1 MADRPHA
8 SGMTT
13 GMPGRFI
20 MSARS
25 AQIVTDASTASGG
38 LGQAFVAQ
46 ELYLASIAT
55 CALAVI
61 DNKARAQML
70 APSVHVEAESDIDP
84 EDTTRYRS
92 VALEFRFTGVGQA
105 QAEALVAA
113 FTAVCPIYNTLAR
126 TAPVAITVVVPGA
139 NA

>member
-1 MADRPHA
+1 MALRPRA
-8 SGMTT
+8 SGVTT

-20 MSARS
+20 MSARA
-25 AQIVTDASTASGG
+25 AQIVADASPAAGG
-38 LGQAFVAQ
+38 PGEAFVAQ

-61 DNKARAQML
+61 DMKARAQQL
-70 APSVHVEAESDIDP
+70 APHVHVDAETEIDP
-84 EDTTRYRS
+84 DDTTRYRS
-92 VALEFRFTGVGQA
+92 ATLAFRFTGVAQD

-126 TAPVAITVVVPGA
+126 ATPVAVTVTAAP
-139 NA
+139 